1 MHFEYTQFTRLFN
14 FQKLRLGTCM
24 IISIF
29 FFLSVY
35 KSIKVLIEIKLNISE
50 QAINVI
56 FKTNNKQKIY
66 KHDLE
71 IHCK

>member
-1 MHFEYTQFTRLFN
+1 MYDN
-14 FQKLRLGTCM
+14 FY
-24 IISIF
+24 

-56 FKTNNKQKIY
+56 FKTNNKQKIL

>member
-24 IISIF
+24 IISN

-66 KHDLE
+66 IHDLE

>member
-14 FQKLRLGTCM
+14 FQKLRLGACM
-24 IISIF
+24 IISN

-56 FKTNNKQKIY
+56 FKTNNKQKIFI
-66 KHDLE
+66 HDLE